1 VVESGCHRTEYDGD
15 GELSSLSSW
24 TSIGG
29 IWQSIGTP
37 YRQCNLAASWRSSG
51 VAAGCCVKFPACSK
65 REDEARKASIL
76 FCDLKRSARNGAFLV
91 QFLLV
96 KSGVIRG
103 AAQWNDSRY
112 HMSAWR
118 SQRWYTLRTFVS
130 RSSLSSNFFN
140 ATTLRTDVSQQGSAS
155 VGWSYV
161 SYQCLIQ
168 PSL

>member
-1 VVESGCHRTEYDGD
+1 MVESGCHRTEYDGD